1 MPLSA
6 IKKEEIFYNISANNG
21 DGGFSIKF
29 NMDKVPKAYLT
40 DILSELTK
48 GFRDVT
54 VTNAD
59 MGEVAIGFY
68 TSYELFE
75 EACSPE
81 MCIDMVRHICIKRGI
96 M

>member
-1 MPLSA
+1 MPISA

-29 NMDKVPKAYLT
+29 NMDRVPKAYLT

-54 VTNAD
+54 AINAD
-59 MGEVAIGFY
+59 TGEVAIGFY
-68 TSYELFE
+68 TSPELFE
-75 EACSPE
+75 ETCSPE
-81 MCIDMVRHICIKRGI
+81 MCIDMVRHICKKRGI